1 MKDMEY
7 ENESGEYIPAYD
19 KCVAFGT
26 YDSLQKGAKA
36 NSAQNR
42 EEVRASKGKGG
53 YGEKLGKREQRK
65 GEGGTRGRK
74 HRS

>member
-26 YDSLQKGAKA
+26 YDSLQKGAPGKKA
-36 NSAQNR
+36 
-42 EEVRASKGKGG
+42 K
-53 YGEKLGKREQRK
+53 
-65 GEGGTRGRK
+65 
-74 HRS
+74 